1 MTATRYELQQ
11 GTQEWLDWRLSGIT
25 ATEASCA
32 MGVSKWGTALSVY
45 NDKLNPKQHEPS
57 EYEEWGSLLEDVI
70 KFKKFAKEHPE
81 FEVRQGACYEREWRK
96 CSLDGE
102 LWKDGKCIAI
112 LEIKTGSSSA
122 DWNPVPDGYYAQVQ
136 WQMHVTGI
144 HTTYFAVL
152 IHGHEY
158 FERQVEYD
166 PIYVEKLEEK
176 CQLLWN
182 CIQNRVPPEPDP
194 VHADIDQAL
203 VAEAAVTNGE
213 RDDEYE
219 ISDEEYATFIILRD
233 KCKELEQK
241 LAAQKLLFTK
251 YLYRFQRLTYKGA
264 KFATMVSMKGRDTID
279 AKRLKEDFP
288 DVYDK
293 VFKKGK
299 PSFYPKFG

>member
-102 LWKDGKCIAI
+102 LWKDGKCVAI

-122 DWNPVPDGYYAQVQ
+122 DWDPVPDGYYAQVQ

-182 CIQNRVPPEPDP
+182 CIQNQVPPEPDP

-203 VAEAAVTNGE
+203 VAEAAITNEDKDG
-213 RDDEYE
+213 EYE

-241 LAAQKLLFTK
+241 LAAQKLLFTN

-293 VFKKGK
+293 VLKKGK